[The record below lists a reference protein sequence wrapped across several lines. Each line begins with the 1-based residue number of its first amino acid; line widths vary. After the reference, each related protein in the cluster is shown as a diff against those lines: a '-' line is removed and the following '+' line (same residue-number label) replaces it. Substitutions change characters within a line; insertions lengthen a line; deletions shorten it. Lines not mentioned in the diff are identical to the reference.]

1 MCKGVYSVGTAG
13 SNYPD
18 QAKKKS
24 VMNTQHSTLQRP
36 GRANN
41 EGERE
46 MGKEKVGER
55 EKEGERGRE
64 KEEERE
70 RQP

>member
-36 GRANN
+36 GRAN

-55 EKEGERGRE
+55 EKEIGRASC
-64 KEEERE
+64 RE
-70 RQP
+70 RV